1 MINLQ
6 MFSSLSGNLTIY
18 IFFLAQ
24 TLTMFN
30 PIKKERV
37 TMNEWLIV
45 SWCCFLEHFKDLILL
60 PRFLKVELLLKYLI
74 YYFISRIF
82 HLILFLNSYSI
93 EKNFNQALKQSFLK
107 IIFLIVSILRLLK
120 WSTIS
125 SV

>member
-125 SV
+125 SF